1 MLWEVVQQPT
11 LENGVLRAQMAA
23 KLPLAGLAVK
33 RTVRL
38 SQRAAVFDVREEIT
52 NENALGRIYNA
63 VQHPTIASPFLDETT
78 LVDCNGR
85 KGFAQGGSLP
95 DPEEPSFY
103 WPRALSHDGDT
114 VNLRRLSAD
123 PNPNVV
129 SYAIDDEYG
138 WVTAATPNQGIL
150 IGYIWKTSD
159 YPWVSLWRD
168 TQNGRPSA
176 RGLEFGTTGLH
187 QPYPA
192 LVRKG
197 RIFGR
202 GLFEY
207 LDAGQ
212 TAAKSY
218 AGFLFPIPSDYAGV
232 DSVNISNGRLVVH
245 ERDGKRSTLSLEVG
259 ALAPW

>member
-1 MLWEVVQQPT
+1 MGCHSIAMPRT
-11 LENGVLRAQMAA
+11 SYLRSCS
-23 KLPLAGLAVK
+23 
-33 RTVRL
+33 TRL
-38 SQRAAVFDVREEIT
+38 S
-52 NENALGRIYNA
+52 
-63 VQHPTIASPFLDETT
+63 H
-78 LVDCNGR
+78 
-85 KGFAQGGSLP
+85 
-95 DPEEPSFY
+95 
-103 WPRALSHDGDT
+103 
-114 VNLRRLSAD
+114 LRRLSAD

-197 RIFGR
+197 RI
-202 GLFEY
+202 
-207 LDAGQ
+207 
-212 TAAKSY
+212 
-218 AGFLFPIPSDYAGV
+218 
-232 DSVNISNGRLVVH
+232 
-245 ERDGKRSTLSLEVG
+245 
-259 ALAPW
+259 